1 MESSGKRPR
10 RSYAHLVCIG
20 GVRWCLV
27 LIWRQRDEVWAEE
40 SSDEVYEEPR
50 RKPRQ
55 RERKVH
61 IIISQVYNPCHRCGG
76 RRQKMRFFKNAS
88 RSNRLL
94 LPAEASIGQRSRA
107 SCGTASNVPAMCIH
121 MMCVVMSCACSSK
134 QCRERWVEYLNPD
147 ISRAAFS
154 EEEDAA
160 LLELQREFG
169 NHWKVLRESCGIKY

>member
-1 MESSGKRPR
+1 
-10 RSYAHLVCIG
+10 
-20 GVRWCLV
+20 
-27 LIWRQRDEVWAEE
+27 
-40 SSDEVYEEPR
+40 
-50 RKPRQ
+50 
-55 RERKVH
+55 
-61 IIISQVYNPCHRCGG
+61 
-76 RRQKMRFFKNAS
+76 
-88 RSNRLL
+88 
-94 LPAEASIGQRSRA
+94 
-107 SCGTASNVPAMCIH
+107 